1 MQEGMSTVERLKK
14 MFEQREIEQYGRL
27 LTDEERI
34 AKEQEEERINK
45 EKEAEVKKERIL
57 GDFSQSVPLR
67 YKDATFDNYVCSTE
81 RQKSIVAYL
90 KQGKSA
96 IIYGSNGTG
105 KTHLAYACCFHQ
117 ISQNK
122 TAKYILAFDFFNE
135 IRDSFDTHTS
145 NDIVMQYAKYDYLVI
160 DEVDKTQGTAMEFA
174 YLYSLINRRYNDIKP
189 TVLVTNSKPDEL
201 KVIVGASV
209 IDRIGSDGKII
220 ELSGEN
226 YRQKI
231 AKEQN

>member
-1 MQEGMSTVERLKK
+1 MVVTPFIEKLKEK
-14 MFEQREIEQYGRL
+14 REQSEIETFGRVL
-27 LTDEERI
+27 SDDERDQMMNDRANRNSSVTNTCYTNSI
-34 AKEQEEERINK
+34 S
-45 EKEAEVKKERIL
+45 EKFL
-57 GDFSQSVPLR
+57 SSVPKR
-67 YKDATFDNYVCSTE
+67 YINSTFSNYLCDTDK
-81 RQKSIVAYL
+81 QKAIVAYL